1 MDARQVIISTPDGL
15 HARPVAELARIA
27 LAHHSPVTLTTA
39 SGHVV
44 DAGSVLAVM
53 DLALRAGD
61 SVTVQT
67 ADSAGADSI
76 LDEIVSVLDPDG

>member
-1 MDARQVIISTPDGL
+1 MAARQVIISTPDGL
-15 HARPVAELARIA
+15 HARPVAELARIV

-39 SGHVV
+39 SGHMV

-53 DLALRAGD
+53 DLALSTGD

-67 ADSAGADSI
+67 ADSSGADSI
-76 LDEIVSVLDPDG
+76 LDEITRILDPNG